1 MMSQAEIIEI
11 NDVIDF
17 SKMRE
22 EKEKFIEGILLRQ
35 VNLTEEFTGSSIE
48 KKIVTDFIKK
58 INVAKVKERHSDEI
72 RGDKIFNAILEV
84 AYTDITFMV

>member
-1 MMSQAEIIEI
+1 MSQAEIIEI
-11 NDVIDF
+11 NDVTDF

-35 VNLTEEFTGSSIE
+35 ANLTEDFITSSIE

-58 INVAKVKERHSDEI
+58 INVAKLNERHSGEI
-72 RGDKIFNAILEV
+72 RGDKIFNVILEV
-84 AYTDITFMV
+84 ANTDIIFMV

>member
-35 VNLTEEFTGSSIE
+35 VNLTEEFIASSIE

>member
-17 SKMRE
+17 SKLRE